1 MSTRGIVDVHPLP
14 KRSFGIRRF
23 DSGRVYHRIDER
35 GEREPLASFEHAHTS
50 ERAARGLPAPAAVA
64 VLVAGPTPARLRLRV
79 GVPHVTDN
87 KTMERELQRIR
98 WRQGLLATREGLD
111 ALLALCRSVKFKE
124 QRVGPT
130 AD

>member
-1 MSTRGIVDVHPLP
+1 
-14 KRSFGIRRF
+14 
-23 DSGRVYHRIDER
+23 
-35 GEREPLASFEHAHTS
+35 
-50 ERAARGLPAPAAVA
+50 
-64 VLVAGPTPARLRLRV
+64 
-79 GVPHVTDN
+79 VTDN